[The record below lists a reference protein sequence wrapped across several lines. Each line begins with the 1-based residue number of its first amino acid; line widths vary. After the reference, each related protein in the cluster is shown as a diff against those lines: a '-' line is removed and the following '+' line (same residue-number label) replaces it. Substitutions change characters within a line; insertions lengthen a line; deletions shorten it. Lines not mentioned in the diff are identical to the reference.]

1 MGGGL
6 MCDRLFA
13 GIVSFGHGC
22 GMPNLPNVF
31 TDVSVYIE
39 FIDTAINWSSSN
51 DTDLPPAPTTITP
64 CCSASS
70 MTLLSAVILLM
81 LGTLVSML
89 N

>member
-6 MCDRLFA
+6 MCDKILA

-22 GMPNLPNVF
+22 GEPNLPNVF
-31 TDVSVYIE
+31 TDVSVYRE

-51 DTDLPPAPTTITP
+51 ENDVPPVPTTIRP
-64 CCSASS
+64 SSAAS
-70 MTLLSAVILLM
+70 MKLLSAVILL
-81 LGTLVSML
+81 LIGTVVSML